1 MIAVTS
7 LRHTAK
13 HDTGMTKKQSQ
24 TINKQLVS
32 PDYANSVTGLLLLA
46 ALLSTLVITASRFGS
61 WDNSIFTDFT
71 ALLAASFLIALTDA
85 LVLKIFNPLLEK
97 LPLLVNIISAYLLL
111 MATTFIIC
119 FALYT
124 VVLEHW
130 SFELSGEWGQV
141 PLMQIFIIGTVNY
154 FVVIS
159 TLVQRAKTSAL
170 KKSFQAANLQ
180 ALQSRIRPHFMFN
193 SMNSIAG
200 LIRNNPEMAEL
211 ALQDLADL
219 IRVLMADARKLVPL
233 VAEIETSKQYLKIE
247 KLRLGDRLGVQ
258 WHLQSIPKNCFVP
271 SLILQPL
278 LENAVY
284 HGIETSFGG
293 GVIDIDMRAD
303 SSRVQ
308 ILIRNPLPDD
318 GERSHRKG
326 NQIAMDNIKQRLI
339 RNFGEGAS
347 LSSMRR
353 NDVHITK
360 IIFPV
365 ITNRKPTGGS

>member
-1 MIAVTS
+1 MITVISEIHPANQN
-7 LRHTAK
+7 TA
-13 HDTGMTKKQSQ
+13 MTKEQKKTTDKQRI
-24 TINKQLVS
+24 T
-32 PDYANSVTGLLLLA
+32 PDYTKSVTGILLFA
-46 ALLSTLVITASRFGS
+46 ALLSSLIITAARVST
-61 WDNSIFTDFT
+61 WENSIFTDFT
-71 ALLAASFLIALTDA
+71 ALLAASLLIALTDA
-85 LVLKIFNPLLEK
+85 LILKVFNPLLEK
-97 LPLLVNIISAYLLL
+97 LPLRMNLLAAYILL
-111 MATTFIIC
+111 MVTTFIIC
-119 FALYT
+119 YALYSIINEQWQLNLT
-124 VVLEHW
+124 
-130 SFELSGEWGQV
+130 GEWTEV
-141 PLMQIFIIGTVNY
+141 SLVQIFIIATVNY
-154 FVVIS
+154 IVVLAI
-159 TLVQRAKTSAL
+159 LFQQAKTRGL
-170 KKSFQAANLQ
+170 RKSFQAANLQ

-247 KLRLGDRLGVQ
+247 KLRLGDRLAVQ
-258 WHLQSIPKNCFVP
+258 WHSKSIPKNCFVP

-284 HGIETSFGG
+284 HGIEPSFGG

-303 SSRVQ
+303 KQSVQ

-339 RNFGEGAS
+339 KHFGESAS
-347 LSSMRR
+347 LSSIRR
-353 NDVHITK
+353 NDMHITK

-365 ITNRKPTGGS
+365 VTNR

>member
-1 MIAVTS
+1 MIAVTYKT
-7 LRHTAK
+7 HPAN
-13 HDTGMTKKQSQ
+13 HDTAMVKKQTQ
-24 TINKQLVS
+24 AIDIKAFS
-32 PDYANSVTGLLLLA
+32 PDYANSVTGILLFA
-46 ALLSTLVITASRFGS
+46 ALLSSLVITAARISS
-61 WDNSIFTDFT
+61 WDNSIFTDFS

-85 LVLKIFNPLLEK
+85 LVLKLFNPMLQK
-97 LPLLVNIISAYLLL
+97 LPLRTNLITAYLLL
-111 MATTFIIC
+111 MVTTFLIC
-119 FALYT
+119 YALYLI
-124 VVLEHW
+124 VLEYW
-130 SFELSGEWGQV
+130 SFKLSAEWVQV
-141 PLMQIFIIGTVNY
+141 SSLQVFIIATVNY
-154 FVVIS
+154 
-159 TLVQRAKTSAL
+159 LVLLTILFQKAKTMTL
-170 KKSFQAANLQ
+170 RKSFQAANLQ

-258 WHLQSIPKNCFVP
+258 WHLKSIPKNCFVP

-303 SSRVQ
+303 LNMVQ

-326 NQIAMDNIKQRLI
+326 NQIAMDNIKQRLV
-339 RNFGEGAS
+339 RHFGEAAT
-347 LSSMRR
+347 LSSLRR

-360 IIFPV
+360 IVFPV
-365 ITNRKPTGGS
+365 ITNR

>member
-1 MIAVTS
+1 MIKEQTQATE
-7 LRHTAK
+7 
-13 HDTGMTKKQSQ
+13 KQR
-24 TINKQLVS
+24 II
-32 PDYANSVTGLLLLA
+32 PDYAKSVTGILLFA
-46 ALLSTLVITASRFGS
+46 ALLSSLIITAARFSG
-61 WDNSIFTDFT
+61 WDNSILTDFS

-97 LPLLVNIISAYLLL
+97 LPLRINLVAAYFLLIV
-111 MATTFIIC
+111 TTFLIC
-119 FALYT
+119 YALYT
-124 VVLEHW
+124 TVLGHW
-130 SFELSGEWGQV
+130 SFNLSDEWAKV
-141 PLMQIFIIGTVNY
+141 
-154 FVVIS
+154 
-159 TLVQRAKTSAL
+159 TLVQVFIIASVNYIVVLGIFFQKAKTSTL
-170 KKSFQAANLQ
+170 RKSFQTANLQ

-200 LIRNNPEMAEL
+200 LIRNNPEMAEQ

-219 IRVLMADARKLVPL
+219 IRVLMADVRKLVPL

-247 KLRLGDRLGVQ
+247 KLRLGDRLAVQ
-258 WHLQSIPKNCFVP
+258 WHLKSIPKNCFVP

-284 HGIETSFGG
+284 HGIEPSFGG

-303 SSRVQ
+303 SNKVQ
-308 ILIRNPLPDD
+308 ILIRNPLSED
-318 GERSHRKG
+318 GARSHRKG

-339 RNFGEGAS
+339 RHFGEGAN

-360 IIFPV
+360 IVFPV
-365 ITNRKPTGGS
+365 VTNR

>member
-1 MIAVTS
+1 MIKEQAEATDK
-7 LRHTAK
+7 LRIT
-13 HDTGMTKKQSQ
+13 
-24 TINKQLVS
+24 
-32 PDYANSVTGLLLLA
+32 PDYAKSVTGLLLFA
-46 ALLSTLVITASRFGS
+46 ALLNSLVIAAARVST
-61 WDNSIFTDFT
+61 WDNSILTDFS
-71 ALLAASFLIALTDA
+71 ALLAASFLVAMTDA

-97 LPLLVNIISAYLLL
+97 LPPIANLVSAYLLL
-111 MATTFIIC
+111 MVTTFLIC
-119 FALYT
+119 YALYFT
-124 VVLEHW
+124 VLEHW
-130 SFELSGEWGQV
+130 SLNLSGEWTEVSTVQV
-141 PLMQIFIIGTVNY
+141 FIIASVNY
-154 FVVIS
+154 IVVLGILFQQAR
-159 TLVQRAKTSAL
+159 TRAL

-200 LIRNNPEMAEL
+200 LIRNNPELAEI

-233 VAEIETSKQYLKIE
+233 AAEIETSKQYLKIE
-247 KLRLGDRLGVQ
+247 KLRLGNRLAVQ
-258 WHLQSIPKNCFVP
+258 WHLTSIPKKCFVP

-284 HGIETSFGG
+284 HGIEPSFGG

-303 SSRVQ
+303 KTRVQ
-308 ILIRNPLPDD
+308 ILIRNPLSDD

-339 RNFGEGAS
+339 RHFGEEAS
-347 LSSMRR
+347 LSSLRR

-365 ITNRKPTGGS
+365 VTNR

>member
-7 LRHTAK
+7 LRSTAK
-13 HDTGMTKKQSQ
+13 HDTGMTKKQDQ
-24 TINKQLVS
+24 AINKQRIS
-32 PDYANSVTGLLLLA
+32 PDYANSITGILLLA
-46 ALLSTLVITASRFGS
+46 ALLSSLVITTSRVS
-61 WDNSIFTDFT
+61 TWNYNIITDFS
-71 ALLAASFLIALTDA
+71 ALLTASFLIALTDA

-97 LPLLVNIISAYLLL
+97 LPLLVNLISAYLLL
-111 MATTFIIC
+111 MVTTFTIC
-119 FALYT
+119 FALYM

-130 SFELSGEWGQV
+130 PFDLSGEWTQV
-141 PLMQIFIIGTVNY
+141 SLMQIFIIGTVNY
-154 FVVIS
+154 LVVIS
-159 TLVQRAKTSAL
+159 ILLQRAKTSAL

-258 WHLQSIPKNCFVP
+258 WHMKSIPKNCFVP

-284 HGIETSFGG
+284 HGIEPSFGG

-303 SSRVQ
+303 ENNVQ

-318 GERSHRKG
+318 GVRSHRKG
-326 NQIAMDNIKQRLI
+326 NQIAIDNIKQRLI
-339 RNFGEGAS
+339 RHFGEGAS
-347 LSSMRR
+347 LSSIRR
-353 NDVHITK
+353 NEMHITK

-365 ITNRKPTGGS
+365 IMSR